1 MKKISRVLL
10 FVLGLGVQGAVF
22 AGPNDIP
29 FADRYPPESIN
40 SMERAQEVIT
50 AYEKEKAEWD
60 QWRSVEDKACYRNFF
75 VNDCLD
81 DNKKKYAREVA
92 KARAVWLKARDFE
105 RQYKANETKAKRE
118 ANLTKQKQKIAQHK
132 DHSDKDVFSDTTRT
146 QERDLTLEQEQANQ
160 KEYELKQQRH
170 KERVKQEQMKEKPTP
185 STTMDERLKA
195 RAERRKAA
203 EAKRLENIR
212 KRASKAAEYE
222 RQVKLREEQKNQVLE
237 DLSTIIYK

>member
-1 MKKISRVLL
+1 M
-10 FVLGLGVQGAVF
+10 
-22 AGPNDIP
+22 
-29 FADRYPPESIN
+29 
-40 SMERAQEVIT
+40 
-50 AYEKEKAEWD
+50 
-60 QWRSVEDKACYRNFF
+60 
-75 VNDCLD
+75 
-81 DNKKKYAREVA
+81 
-92 KARAVWLKARDFE
+92 
-105 RQYKANETKAKRE
+105 
-118 ANLTKQKQKIAQHK
+118 
-132 DHSDKDVFSDTTRT
+132 
-146 QERDLTLEQEQANQ
+146 TLEQEQANQ